1 MLFDELDSIA
11 VNREDSDGD
20 SSSGVYSRLL
30 STLLNEMDGV
40 STDIAK
46 TRLLI
51 IGTTNIISALDAA
64 LLRPGRFEEHILLE
78 LPSACDIHAMLVIC
92 LAKVPLD
99 HELDLFYYAELLE
112 ELGATAADVKG
123 ICTESCIHAIHE
135 VVEGE
140 DIDSI
145 ALKSDDIMFA
155 IHSWKR

>member
-46 TRLLI
+46 TRLL
-51 IGTTNIISALDAA
+51 ALDAA

-123 ICTESCIHAIHE
+123 ICTESCIHAIRE
-135 VVEGE
+135 VVDGE